1 MDDEIHELEQQYR
14 SVHRQYTLLLISAL
28 VLLIGGAIT
37 YRHLMN
43 LSWVD
48 AFYFSTVTLATV
60 GYGDI
65 TPHTDIAKIFTIFY
79 ILFGVGIIATFASVL
94 VRNASLKRELRRAR
108 RRVNKRADTR

>member
-14 SVHRQYTLLLISAL
+14 SVHRQYLLLLLSAA

-37 YRHLMN
+37 YHYLMH

-65 TPHTDIAKIFTIFY
+65 VPTDDISKIFTIFY
-79 ILFGVGIIATFASVL
+79 MLFGVGIIAAFASVM

-108 RRVNKRADTR
+108 RRIRKQTKAL